1 MVGSEAGAALQ
12 KGRRS
17 SAHSQAQV
25 RVQSQAQWRRG
36 LLMAGPVAGADAAHR
51 IAAKGACRRGWKR

>member
-1 MVGSEAGAALQ
+1 VVGSEAGAALQ
-12 KGRRS
+12 KERQS
-17 SAHSQAQV
+17 WVQTQV

-36 LLMAGPVAGADAAHR
+36 LLMAGPVARADAAHR

>member
-12 KGRRS
+12 KERQS
-17 SAHSQAQV
+17 WVQTQV